1 MIKTTVSL
9 LCDTVLIM
17 AHLVFSNTA
26 RKKGMF
32 SKLFLCNTHL
42 WYIREIHQLDTMMDH
57 HFSLFPPKHLDYYSM
72 CSLVT
77 SL

>member
-32 SKLFLCNTHL
+32 SKLLLCNTHL
-42 WYIREIHQLDTMMDH
+42 WRIRELHQLDMMMDH
-57 HFSLFPPKHLDYYSM
+57 RFSLFPPKHLDYY
-72 CSLVT
+72 
-77 SL
+77 